1 MKNKDS
7 LKSGELYQTL
17 YSFTY
22 TQDKNKI
29 ETKIGSNVLVVYI
42 GNNEFL
48 YKKNVCKLYFLT
60 PTTSTIRYGGHR
72 IYNNVNMNVNFITET
87 YNIFVLKRI

>member
-1 MKNKDS
+1 MKNKIP

-17 YSFTY
+17 SLFTY

-29 ETKIGSNVLVVYI
+29 ETKIGSNVLVMYI

-48 YKKNVCKLYFLT
+48 YKKTVCRLYFLT
-60 PTTSTIRYGGHR
+60 PTKSVRRYGGPH
-72 IYNNVNMNVNFITET
+72 IYNNMNINFITET
-87 YNIFVLKRI
+87 HNIFALKRI